1 MKDVIKVSAVNFKA
15 AHNNKKENIEKIL
28 HFISSAAK
36 EKSDLVVLPEL
47 CTTGYDVFA
56 SDMPVGDKAALCEGA
71 DGESVAIIKAAAQKN
86 GIYTVFGFAESCG
99 DKFYN
104 SAAAVS
110 ADGEVAIYRKLH
122 LFGREGLFF
131 ARGSEPVLLDTPWG
145 RTGIGICYDTYNFPE
160 LLRYYAYKGARLYL
174 NPTAMAFENDSDGA
188 KESFCSYYRR
198 TLEYNVVN
206 TGMFVVSSNLTGVDD
221 TSRFG
226 GGSLVMGVGEDGFKR
241 PCVHYFAGSIENE
254 NEGIFTAEIDL
265 TKHNPRLFVPSAIT
279 GDTDFKP
286 EIYCGFYREPLIN

>member
-1 MKDVIKVSAVNFKA
+1 MKDIIKVSAVNFKA
-15 AHNNKKENIEKIL
+15 ACNNKNENIEKML

-36 EKSDLVVLPEL
+36 ENSDLVVLPEL

-56 SDMPVGDKAALCEGA
+56 SDMPAEDKAALCESA
-71 DGESVAIIKAAAQKN
+71 DGESVKIIKAAAQKN
-86 GIYTVFGFAESCG
+86 GVYTVFGFAEGCG

-104 SAAAVS
+104 SAAAIS
-110 ADGEVAIYRKLH
+110 AEGEVSIYRKLH

-131 ARGSEPVLLDTPWG
+131 TRGSEPVLLDTPWG
-145 RTGIGICYDTYNFPE
+145 KTGIGICYDTYNFPE

-174 NPTAMAFENDSDGA
+174 NPTAMALENDSDGA

-198 TLEYNVVN
+198 TLEYNVIN
-206 TGMFVVSSNLTGVDD
+206 TGMFMVSSNLTELDG

-241 PCVHYFAGSIENE
+241 PCVRCFAGSIENE
-254 NEGIFTAEIDL
+254 SEGIFTAEINL
-265 TKHNPRLFVPSAIT
+265 TKHNPRLFVPNAIT

-286 EIYCGFYREPLIN
+286 EIYCGFYK